1 MNNSNKKYIKILRDN
16 NIKYD
21 KNKIEDIN
29 NLLLE
34 LFKIKDNNILIKF
47 INENKDK
54 KLKID
59 KITFDQILEKFIK
72 SDDYNI
78 IENINFIKNIVP
90 NISLENIDILI
101 NEINLKNKIY
111 INNKKIYSLL
121 KSLLIFCNKYLTND
135 IDKND
140 LKRLFSMINAIK
152 NTNNS
157 KRIIFYL
164 KKIIAN
170 LDIKKYENNSYLIII
185 NTIENIIYS
194 ENILITNIELF
205 LELINKCKKN
215 ITIKDNELEKIL
227 YNIDNNIYD
236 YIFFLNNSNN
246 LMIDNE
252 KINIFLSKLNY
263 IRKNFKEIDKLN
275 LKRGFIQGLSKDNKN
290 YLLKYQPNKSVM
302 ELVLNCYMNVIKSN
316 NFLVPTMFFINN
328 DNSYFYIIQKY
339 NTDLHKYFNILEENN
354 KILKFN
360 DIINIILFIINS
372 IEILHENN
380 IIHCD
385 LKLENIVIN
394 IDKNL
399 NIKEIKIIDFDV
411 GLFNNVPTKLTDVSE
426 KYKKI
431 FNNKKLRGTR
441 IYMLKNESMSNKND
455 IYSMGVIALILLYKN
470 IKLLLI
476 FKKKKLNENIQKNKK
491 VILQYQNILKKLNML
506 RDSIEEYDSKIKML
520 NLLEEYFNNYSN
532 DVLYFMDKNK
542 NFNYYKEFILDCL
555 TPVLDINKLKEKY
568 NNTLFNLG
576 I

>member
-1 MNNSNKKYIKILRDN
+1 MNNLNKKYLKILTDN

-21 KNKIEDIN
+21 KNKLEDIN
-29 NLLLE
+29 NLCLE
-34 LFKIKDNNILIKF
+34 LFKIKDNNTILIKF
-47 INENKDK
+47 INENK

-59 KITFDQILEKFIK
+59 NKIIFNQILEKFSKSNNDNIIHNIDFIK
-72 SDDYNI
+72 NI
-78 IENINFIKNIVP
+78 IPNISIENIN
-90 NISLENIDILI
+90 ILI
-101 NEINLKNKIY
+101 NEINLKNNIY
-111 INNKKIYSLL
+111 INNKKIYSSL
-121 KSLLIFCNKYLTND
+121 KSLLISCNKYLINND
-135 IDKND
+135 DDI
-140 LKRLFSMINAIK
+140 KRLLSMINAIK
-152 NTNNS
+152 NTNNL
-157 KRIIFYL
+157 KRISFYL

-170 LDIKKYENNSYLIII
+170 IDIKKYENNNYLTVI
-185 NTIENIIYS
+185 NTVENIIYS
-194 ENILITNIELF
+194 DNIFITNIELF
-205 LELINKCKKN
+205 LEVINKCKKN
-215 ITIKDNELEKIL
+215 ITIHDNELESIL
-227 YNIDNNIYD
+227 YKIDKNIYD
-236 YIFFLNNSNN
+236 YIYFLNNSNN

-263 IRKNFKEIDKLN
+263 IKKNFKEIDKLN
-275 LKRGFIQGLSKDNKN
+275 LKRGFIQGLTKDNKS

-316 NFLVPTMFFINN
+316 NFLVPTTFFINS

-372 IEILHENN
+372 IEILHKNN

-394 IDKNL
+394 IDKKL

-411 GLFNNVPTKLTDVSE
+411 GLFNNVPKELSNVSE
-426 KYKKI
+426 KYQKI

-441 IYMLKNESMSNKND
+441 IYMLKNEVMSNKND

-491 VILQYQNILKKLNML
+491 VILQYQNILKKLNIL

-520 NLLEEYFNNYSN
+520 NLLEEYFNNYNN
-532 DVLYFMDKNK
+532 DVLDFMDKNK

-555 TPVLDINKLKEKY
+555 TPVLNINELKEKY
-568 NNTLFNLG
+568 INTLFN
-576 I
+576 ISIE